1 MLSDGSVHADKEYTS
16 PFADYAEY
24 FEWADGDPSNNDR
37 AEWSAVGVLG
47 SSAAK
52 GKLPA
57 VLDRLANRIKAITG
71 QNSWQANPPVTLV
84 DCSKHIWSSTHQNA
98 SVNANG
104 FMSYSDKQKLDNTT
118 SEYI

>member
-1 MLSDGSVHADKEYTS
+1 M
-16 PFADYAEY
+16 
-24 FEWADGDPSNNDR
+24 
-37 AEWSAVGVLG
+37 LG